1 MSYALDKDMRRSS
14 VATSAML
21 HAAVLIVATISF
33 PWLKK
38 TYDAPEPMQVELVD
52 IAQMAQTTKQAPT
65 PAKVEKKI
73 DEPKPEPKKPPP
85 APTNK
90 SVAPPHPVLKPPE
103 KVEEKPEKVEEKPD
117 ENAIPKKKPDKK
129 PDKKPEVKKEEKKQD
144 FTTLLKNLA
153 ETKPQTQPTP
163 KAPPV
168 KTADARPDGQPIPL
182 GERMTMLEM
191 DALRHQLQ
199 GCWNIQSGAKDAE
212 TTTVDIFMVINQ
224 DRTLQSAQVVDQ
236 ARYNNDT
243 FFRAMADSA
252 MRAVRNP
259 NCSPFELPP
268 DKYESWK
275 SMTVT
280 FDPSDMF

>member
-1 MSYALDKDMRRSS
+1 VSYALDKDMRRSS

-38 TYDAPEPMQVELVD
+38 TYDEPAPMQVELVD
-52 IAQMAQTTKQAPT
+52 IAQMAQTTKPSPT

-73 DEPKPEPKKPPP
+73 DQPKPEPKKPPP
-85 APTNK
+85 APTHK
-90 SVAPPHPVLKPPE
+90 TAEFKPPVLKPPD
-103 KVEEKPEKVEEKPD
+103 KVEDKPEKVEEKLD
-117 ENAIPKKKPDKK
+117 ENAIPKMKPEKK

-153 ETKPQTQPTP
+153 ETKPLTQPTP
-163 KAPPV
+163 NAPPSKV
-168 KTADARPDGQPIPL
+168 VENSGQNIPL
-182 GERMTMLEM
+182 GDRMTMLEM
-191 DALRHQLQ
+191 DALRKQLE
-199 GCWNIQSGAKDAE
+199 GCWDLPMGARDAE
-212 TTTVDIFMVINQ
+212 TMTVDIFMVINQ
-224 DRTLQSAQVVDQ
+224 DRTLQSAQIVDQ

-259 NCSPFELPP
+259 NCSPFEVPP

-275 SMTVT
+275 TVTLT
-280 FDPSDMF
+280 FDPREAF